1 MNTEKMNGLVNRV
14 KNCIR
19 FKTFSSRDKKKRN
32 LRNRILEI
40 QETLVY
46 LKPLSES
53 VRSNSWF
60 DAILRY
66 SYHKENRLLRK
77 YVKLYGEF
85 PVGVAEEI
93 LQ

>member
-1 MNTEKMNGLVNRV
+1 MKTKKVNGFGNLV
-14 KNCIR
+14 KNCSR
-19 FKTFSSRDKKKRN
+19 FKPFSDKERKKRT

-53 VRSNSWF
+53 VRSNSWLE
-60 DAILRY
+60 AILKY

-85 PVGVAEEI
+85 PVGVAEEVF
-93 LQ
+93 Q